1 MKDPDKELF
10 EYDDEAAISFI
21 QNHLPQELKEKFQED
36 TIYYLLDTI
45 CDFFE
50 KKDFLN
56 EDDLEKEEKELTNY
70 LLSQSK
76 KDDVGEFSS
85 EEIILFL
92 KAEEAYSDTLDVF

>member
-10 EYDDEAAISFI
+10 EYDDEAAIFFI

-76 KDDVGEFSS
+76 KDDIGEFSS

-92 KAEEAYSDTLDVF
+92 KAEETYSDTLDVF